1 MISLSSSTVLPFV
14 DLMLICEFTLLDEP
28 TDVSRVATVAF
39 VPADGPILSDLKGEL
54 SLEIRRES

>member
-1 MISLSSSTVLPFV
+1 MISSSSSTVLPFV

-28 TDVSRVATVAF
+28 TDVSGVATVVF

>member
-1 MISLSSSTVLPFV
+1 MLPFV

-28 TDVSRVATVAF
+28 TDVSGVATVAF

-54 SLEIRRES
+54 SLEIRRGN